1 MAGIDPFLHR
11 ADDTALPLPP
21 TPLSHAK
28 LYALP
33 TLTNRLAHYAP
44 NVHLAAVRDLL
55 ANPAWQEEDLGL
67 PLPDS
72 NHACSVCLPTWE
84 TVVGYEEGRE
94 KIIRRLRTGYPR
106 FFKNPMVERLFEN
119 ARAELAT
126 EGEDVLVLPTRLS
139 AQRAHRWL
147 ERQAETAIRSTSYHG
162 FHALIFPEKAKSLAN
177 LYWRFS
183 GEGVS
188 SREAQDYLDG
198 SLREGSK
205 SHLIS
210 RALAKLNG
218 GEAENTFVFASGISA
233 ALSVLRAL
241 PGLREGKK
249 TLQIEFPYV
258 DSLKIQERFG
268 NGVVYLNEATG
279 ESFDEALR
287 RIRAGEFAGVFTEV
301 PSNPLLRTVDL
312 PRLSEACR
320 SSRTPLILDDS
331 AVGPLNVHALP
342 HCDVLTSSLT
352 KWVSGAGDV
361 LAGAATVRSDSPLAA
376 DFLAPLSED
385 AAECAP
391 LYIADAEVLLSNMK
405 GYAKRNTMVNANAL
419 ALVAF
424 LKDHPAVAS
433 VWHPSITQTENYAKI
448 MHKKGGYGGLLS
460 VILTNPK
467 KAPKVY
473 DALKLSKG
481 PSFGT
486 SFTLVCPYTL
496 LAHYDELDWTEDCGV
511 PSNLLR
517 ISVGLESP
525 ETIVN
530 AFTEALD

>member
-1 MAGIDPFLHR
+1 MFKCTLQEEIIL
-11 ADDTALPLPP
+11 ALKPG
-21 TPLSHAK
+21 T
-28 LYALP
+28 
-33 TLTNRLAHYAP
+33 
-44 NVHLAAVRDLL
+44 VHLAPVRDLL
-55 ANPAWQEEDLGL
+55 AYPAWLEEDLGA
-67 PLPDS
+67 PLPDTT
-72 NHACSVCLPTWE
+72 HACSVCLPTWE
-84 TVVGYEEGRE
+84 SVVGYEEGRE

-106 FFKNPMVERLFEN
+106 FFKHPTVERLFEN
-119 ARAELAT
+119 ARAELASD
-126 EGEDVLVLPTRLS
+126 GEDVLVLPTRLS

-147 ERQAETAIRSTSYHG
+147 ERQSETAVRSTSYNG
-162 FHALIFPEKAKSLAN
+162 FHALIFPEKAKTLAN

-188 SREAQDYLDG
+188 SRQAQDYLDG
-198 SLREGSK
+198 TLREGSK
-205 SHLIS
+205 SHLVA

-218 GEAENTFVFASGISA
+218 GVAENTFVFASGISA

-268 NGVVYLNEATG
+268 HGAAYLNDASG
-279 ESFDEALR
+279 ESFEEALR
-287 RIRAGEFAGVFTEV
+287 RIRTGEFAGVFTEV

-312 PRLSEACR
+312 PRLAEACR
-320 SSRTPLILDDS
+320 TSRTPLILDDS
-331 AVGPLNVHALP
+331 ATGPLNVDALP

-361 LAGAATVRSDSPLAA
+361 MAGAATVRADSPLAA
-376 DFLAPLSED
+376 DFLGSLAED
-385 AAECAP
+385 AAECAS
-391 LYIADAEVLLSNMK
+391 LYLSDAEILLSNMK
-405 GYAKRNTMVNANAL
+405 GYAKRNARVNFNAL

-424 LKDHPAVAS
+424 LKDHPAIAS
-433 VWHPSITQTENYAKI
+433 VWHPSVTQTENYAKI
-448 MHKKGGYGGLLS
+448 MRKEGGYGGLLS
-460 VILTNPK
+460 IVLANPK

-481 PSFGT
+481 PSFGMP
-486 SFTLVCPYTL
+486 FTLVCPYTL

-511 PSNLLR
+511 PANLLR

-525 ETIVN
+525 DTIIA
-530 AFTEALD
+530 AFTKALA

>member
-1 MAGIDPFLHR
+1 M
-11 ADDTALPLPP
+11 
-21 TPLSHAK
+21 
-28 LYALP
+28 
-33 TLTNRLAHYAP
+33 N
-44 NVHLAAVRDLL
+44 LAAMRDLI

-67 PLPDS
+67 PLPDTT
-72 NHACSVCLPTWE
+72 HACSVCLPTWE
-84 TVVGYEEGRE
+84 SVIGYEEGRE

-106 FFKNPMVERLFEN
+106 FFKHPTVERLFEN
-119 ARAELAT
+119 ARAELT
-126 EGEDVLVLPTRLS
+126 SEGEDVLVLPTRLS

-147 ERQAETAIRSTSYHG
+147 ERQAETAIRTASYHG
-162 FHALIFPEKAKSLAN
+162 FQALIFPEKVRALAN

-188 SREAQDYLDG
+188 SRQAQDYLDG
-198 SLREGSK
+198 ALREGSK
-205 SHLIS
+205 SHLVA
-210 RALAKLNG
+210 RAVAKLNG
-218 GEAENTFVFASGISA
+218 GATENTFVFTSGISA
-233 ALSVLRAL
+233 ALAVLRAL

-268 NGVVYLNEATG
+268 NGAAYLNEATG

-287 RIRAGEFAGVFTEV
+287 RIRANEFAGVFTEI

-312 PRLSEACR
+312 PLLSDACR

-331 AVGPLNVHALP
+331 AVGPLNVNALP

-361 LAGAATVRSDSPLAA
+361 MAGAATVRADSPLAA
-376 DFLAPLSED
+376 EFLGPLAED
-385 AAECAP
+385 SAECAP
-391 LYIADAEVLLSNMK
+391 LYVADAEILLSNMK
-405 GYAKRNTMVNANAL
+405 GYAQRNTTVNFNAL

-433 VWHPSITQTENYAKI
+433 VWHPSVTQTENYTAI
-448 MHKKGGYGGLLS
+448 MRKNGGFGGLLS
-460 VILTNPK
+460 IALTNPK

-473 DALKLSKG
+473 DSLKISKG

-486 SFTLVCPYTL
+486 PFTLVCPYTL
-496 LAHYDELDWTEDCGV
+496 LAHYEELEWTEDCGV
-511 PSNLLR
+511 PTNLLR

-525 ETIVN
+525 DTIIA
-530 AFTEALD
+530 AFAEALA